1 MGATTVKLS
10 GHQAGNESF
19 ANDGSYESV
28 ALLIKKLAF
37 KCFRRAHSMGL
48 GMTLDDVTQ
57 EMNLTYVL
65 CLKQWKPDGG
75 AMFTSYLTGACLN
88 NFNAAV
94 RKPIAERREL
104 GMVNMSDMVRVGSS
118 ADDSDMDS
126 FERIDA
132 QDCQTIAISSAM
144 FSGFGL
150 EGQNDGSPEQTPFS
164 ADPAWIIE
172 HRQEV
177 RQGMAN
183 LSPRAKTVVVD
194 LLRELHS
201 GQHIPRLS
209 LIAKR
214 REIGEAE
221 LRRIKAELS
230 KNFGVTI

>member
-1 MGATTVKLS
+1 MKLS
-10 GHQAGNESF
+10 GRQAGNEHF

-28 ALLIKKLAF
+28 ALLLKNLAF
-37 KCFRRAHSMGL
+37 KCFRRVTAMGL
-48 GMTLDDVTQ
+48 GMTLDDVMQ
-57 EMNLTYVL
+57 EMNLSYVR
-65 CLKQWKPDGG
+65 CRDKWKPEGG
-75 AMFTSYLTGACLN
+75 AMFTTYLTYACMN

-94 RKPIAERREL
+94 RRPIEERREM
-104 GMVNMSDMVRVGSS
+104 GMVNMSDMVRVGSDM
-118 ADDSDMDS
+118 DDSDMDN

-132 QDCQTIAISSAM
+132 DECQAIAISSSM

-150 EGQNDGSPEQTPFS
+150 EGQADGSPEQTPFS

-183 LSPRAKTVVVD
+183 LSPKAKAVVID

-201 GQHIPRLS
+201 GQHVPRLS

-214 REIGEAE
+214 REISEVE

-230 KNFGVTI
+230 KNFGVKI